1 MKKNT
6 KTCNLCGKREN
17 CRALCDDMKKII
29 RNKKSN
35 NDIYSDATFNV
46 FEIDLSNIIYT
57 FGLSKLEDRDSKRI
71 IIALLKKDQREML
84 SLLSKGY
91 TQKQIA
97 EELKMSQSNV
107 SQRLNN
113 IKKELQESMIQIMPY
128 IL

>member
-1 MKKNT
+1 MF
-6 KTCNLCGKREN
+6 KRDN
-17 CRALCDDMKKII
+17 R
-29 RNKKSN
+29 RRN
-35 NDIYSDATFNV
+35 NDNQGRFV
-46 FEIDLSNIIYT
+46 
-57 FGLSKLEDRDSKRI
+57 
-71 IIALLKKDQREML
+71 KKDQRKML

-107 SQRLNN
+107 SQKLNN